1 MDLQLQFRPFRF
13 ALTRPLRTA
22 AGVLQGRRGWLL
34 RLEAGN
40 GAVGWG
46 EVAPLNPVW
55 LKRCEQEL
63 KSLPSLLE
71 RDQLEPRLPQLSGAL
86 GFGLGGAL
94 AELDGLVGSHSRQ
107 GWLSAPASAQLLP
120 AGGLM
125 LSQLDQLL
133 EQRGRR
139 RRLTLKWK
147 VAAEAD
153 GLERRWLDQLMERL
167 PSTAQLRLDA
177 NGGWN
182 RATAQAWMKA
192 LVGDPRFAWL
202 EQPLPPEDR
211 QGLESLSEKG
221 PVALD
226 ESLEWDPR
234 LRDSWLSWQVRRP
247 SQEGDPRS
255 LLRQLQ
261 EGVPWRMVST
271 AFETGIGRR
280 WLEHLAALQMNGPTP
295 AAPGLAPGWCPPGPL
310 FSADPQQ
317 VWAAA
322 AI

>member
-46 EVAPLNPVW
+46 EVAPLNPAW

-310 FSADPQQ
+310 FSADPQR

>member
-46 EVAPLNPVW
+46 EVAPLNPAW

-280 WLEHLAALQMNGPTP
+280 WLEHLAALQMNGPPP

>member
-46 EVAPLNPVW
+46 EVAPLNPAW

>member
-46 EVAPLNPVW
+46 EVAPLNPAR

-211 QGLESLSEKG
+211 EGLESLSEKG

-310 FSADPQQ
+310 FSADPQR